1 MAGVARFFRGPG
13 CRLGG
18 RNGALLIIILATIA
32 GLVGDPR
39 AAAQS
44 IGEYPGAPTQT
55 QPTPSPSPQRNR
67 LPSSEPPDVFP
78 AKPGEK
84 RKKALLD
91 DNFKK
96 LKEHAQDLAEIAKA
110 LQAEIEKSN
119 ENVLSLEILKKADE
133 AEKLARKIKNEAK
146 GF

>member
-1 MAGVARFFRGPG
+1 M
-13 CRLGG
+13 
-18 RNGALLIIILATIA
+18 
-32 GLVGDPR
+32 
-39 AAAQS
+39 
-44 IGEYPGAPTQT
+44 
-55 QPTPSPSPQRNR
+55 
-67 LPSSEPPDVFP
+67 FP
-78 AKPGEK
+78 KPGEK

-96 LKEHAQDLAEIAKA
+96 LKEHAQDLADLAKS

-133 AEKLARKIKNEAK
+133 AEKLARKIKSEAK